1 MIETILFITTVIFI
15 TGITMMEAQHDFWII
30 KFLYP
35 GSKGQWK
42 IWGNL
47 YEICWII
54 FISAIVAELLNK
66 YSPLLWILIL
76 WFIRW
81 AVHDCFLGKLL
92 KNDWFYLS
100 EKGFDGFMKRIFQ
113 NGFLYLIWKV
123 VILIIATGSY
133 FAIK

>member
-1 MIETILFITTVIFI
+1 MIETILFIATVIFI
-15 TGITMMEAQHDFWII
+15 IGITMMEAQHDFWVI

-66 YSPLLWILIL
+66 YSPLLGMNK
-76 WFIRW
+76 
-81 AVHDCFLGKLL
+81 H
-92 KNDWFYLS
+92 
-100 EKGFDGFMKRIFQ
+100 
-113 NGFLYLIWKV
+113 
-123 VILIIATGSY
+123 LIIGLTNRRKAMELNRKFWICDDCGKYHSLMQDNEDGTYTCFDCLVKQADSNDIDREHG
-133 FAIK
+133 